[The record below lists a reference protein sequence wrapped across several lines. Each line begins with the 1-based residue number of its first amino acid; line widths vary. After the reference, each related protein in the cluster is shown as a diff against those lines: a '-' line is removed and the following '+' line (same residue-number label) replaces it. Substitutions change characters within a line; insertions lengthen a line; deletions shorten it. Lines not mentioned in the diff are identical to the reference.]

1 MQAYSWRCTIKTK
14 GRKEKTMK
22 REQITEILKTA
33 GLAEDKLKEVSE
45 TIFAE
50 YGKDITAEKDKLTAK
65 ENELSA
71 ANKQIKELNTT
82 IESFGGQTPTELKT
96 QLGNL
101 QKKYDDDIAAEQ
113 KKYSDLVKTQSLKEA
128 LTGAG
133 VLDTD
138 YLIYKHGGIEKFAF
152 ADGKPVGI
160 DETLKPY
167 RESSPSL
174 FKVETKPKEGLRHE
188 GGTQVKEI
196 TSDHAEANKALRSF
210 LGKE

>member
-1 MQAYSWRCTIKTK
+1 
-14 GRKEKTMK
+14 MK
-22 REQITEILKTA
+22 REQIKEILTKA
-33 GLAEDKLKEVSE
+33 GLAEDKAKEAIDS
-45 TIFAE
+45 IFAE
-50 YGKDITAEKDKLTAK
+50 HGKDIDAEKAKATAK
-65 ENELSA
+65 ENELAA
-71 ANKQIKELNTT
+71 ANQQIKDLNAT
-82 IESFGGQTPTELKT
+82 IDSFGGQTPTELKT

-101 QKKYDDDIAAEQ
+101 QKKYDEDIAAEQ

-133 VLDTD
+133 VTD
-138 YLIYKHGGIEKFAF
+138 PDYIIYKHGGVEKFAF

-174 FKVETKPKEGLRHE
+174 FKVETKPKEGIRHE
-188 GGTQVKEI
+188 GGTQVKES
-196 TSDHAEANKALRSF
+196 TSDHAEANRALRSF

>member
-1 MQAYSWRCTIKTK
+1 
-14 GRKEKTMK
+14 MK

-65 ENELSA
+65 ENELST

-82 IESFGGQTPTELKT
+82 IEGFGGQTPTELKT

>member
-1 MQAYSWRCTIKTK
+1 
-14 GRKEKTMK
+14 MK
-22 REQITEILKTA
+22 REQIKEILTKA
-33 GLAEDKLKEVSE
+33 GLAEDKAKETIDS
-45 TIFAE
+45 IFAE
-50 YGKDITAEKDKLTAK
+50 HGKDIDAEKAKTTAK
-65 ENELSA
+65 ENELAA
-71 ANKQIKELNTT
+71 ANQQIKDLNAT
-82 IESFGGQTPTELKT
+82 IDSFGGQTPTELKT

-101 QKKYDDDIAAEQ
+101 QKKYDEDIAAEQ

-133 VLDTD
+133 VTD
-138 YLIYKHGGIEKFAF
+138 PDYIIYKHGGVEKFAF

-174 FKVETKPKEGLRHE
+174 FKVETKPKEGIRHE
-188 GGTQVKEI
+188 GGTQVKES
-196 TSDHAEANKALRSF
+196 TSDHAEANRALRSF